1 MKLKFNASFLAL
13 PIFFSVLLFGLY
25 LLLEKLFNFPDLI
38 LLPLSFIFLFFGT
51 MSVALFA
58 IIDAVFFKNKEVV
71 GMSFML
77 ITTIKTIAIGIIG
90 KIYILNQNIN
100 FEKWNYFVLFIVY
113 LLFETIIIGRRLN
126 KTIF

>member
-1 MKLKFNASFLAL
+1 MKLKFNSSFLAL
-13 PIFFSVLLFGLY
+13 PIFFSVLFFGLY

-38 LLPLSFIFLFFGT
+38 LLPLSFIFIFFGS

-58 IIDAVFFKNKEVV
+58 IIDVVFIKNKEVV

-113 LLFETIIIGRRLN
+113 LFFETIIIGRRLN
-126 KTIF
+126 KTVF

>member
-58 IIDAVFFKNKEVV
+58 IIDAVFIKNKEVV

>member
-25 LLLEKLFNFPDLI
+25 LLLDKLFNFPDLI

-58 IIDAVFFKNKEVV
+58 IIDAVFIKNKEVV

>member
-58 IIDAVFFKNKEVV
+58 IIDAVFIKNKEVV

-126 KTIF
+126 KTSF

>member
-58 IIDAVFFKNKEVV
+58 IIDAVFIKNKEVV

-126 KTIF
+126 NTAF

>member
-58 IIDAVFFKNKEVV
+58 IIDAVFIKNKEVV

-126 KTIF
+126 KTTF

>member
-1 MKLKFNASFLAL
+1 MKLKFNSSFLAL

-38 LLPLSFIFLFFGT
+38 LLPLSFIFIFFGT

-58 IIDAVFFKNKEVV
+58 IIDVVFIKNKEVV

-113 LLFETIIIGRRLN
+113 LFFETIIIGRRLN
-126 KTIF
+126 KTVF

>member
-58 IIDAVFFKNKEVV
+58 IIDAVFIKNKEVV

-126 KTIF
+126 NTTF